1 MLQKHDSTPQTNI
14 RREPEVDRSF
24 QRVGRADEFDEA
36 PALSCQCRRRSAILN
51 VAFGHPVLR
60 ISGRMN
66 PAQYWL
72 SGGLLDCPDP
82 QRQSRTVKSKFPR
95 LPSLTALNEPRVAFL
110 KIHLWRAGHY
120 YPVPRLSALQKLS
133 DCERWILLQLEIE
146 AADIEPGQVHTIV
159 ETVAINIFREIFALP
174 FGEMAVKH
182 QI

>member
-1 MLQKHDSTPQTNI
+1 MLQKRDSTPQANK
-14 RREPEVDRSF
+14 RRAPEIGRSF
-24 QRVGRADEFDEA
+24 QRAGRADEFDEA
-36 PALSCQCRRRSAILN
+36 PALSCQYRGRAAILN
-51 VAFGHPVLR
+51 VAFGHLVLR

-72 SGGLLDCPDP
+72 CGGLLDCPDP
-82 QRQSRTVKSKFPR
+82 QRQSRAVKSEFPR

-133 DCERWILLQLEIE
+133 DCECWILLQLVIE
-146 AADIEPGQVHTIV
+146 AADIESGQVHTIV
-159 ETVAINIFREIFALP
+159 DTVAINIFREIFALP
-174 FGEMAVKH
+174 FGEMTVKH